1 MILRNL
7 LKPSSRKIPTT
18 LIRSFC
24 KDFEKE
30 DLDYAE
36 TLYGRMAFYKPYLRE
51 IDKWKVPF
59 ERDQRRKA

>member
-1 MILRNL
+1 MILKNF
-7 LKPSSRKIPTT
+7 LKPSSRTIPTLART
-18 LIRSFC
+18 FC

-36 TLYGRMAFYKPYLRE
+36 TLYGRLAYYKPYLKE

-59 ERDQRRKA
+59 ERD